1 MKSTRSRIKRAIK
14 VAEST
19 DYFGYRLSRLEE
31 LKRNHEENKEL
42 LKEIFNRP
50 MKIKITSNCIV
61 SVLGTLIKV
70 PTEMAEKAKYVI
82 LRYVQNFNKKQNCKI
97 RQSCRGYRI
106 S

>member
-1 MKSTRSRIKRAIK
+1 MKGTRSCIKKAIK

-61 SVLGTLIKV
+61 SVLGTLIKI
-70 PTEMAEKAKYVI
+70 PTEMAEKAEYVI
-82 LRYVQNFNKKQNCKI
+82 LKYI
-97 RQSCRGYRI
+97 
-106 S
+106 